1 MRRASNR
8 ILESAEKTFS
18 RMTSVAFCQCGA
30 ASRLTRSLILH
41 PSGCTCSSIVW
52 TYRCSSYPKAASF
65 PLRSNADHLIV
76 FVIDNNLGAV
86 L

>member
-30 ASRLTRSLILH
+30 ASSTHPDARAHLLSRRIAVPLIQKQL
-41 PSGCTCSSIVW
+41 
-52 TYRCSSYPKAASF
+52 AS
-65 PLRSNADHLIV
+65 PCGRTQI
-76 FVIDNNLGAV
+76 I
-86 L
+86 